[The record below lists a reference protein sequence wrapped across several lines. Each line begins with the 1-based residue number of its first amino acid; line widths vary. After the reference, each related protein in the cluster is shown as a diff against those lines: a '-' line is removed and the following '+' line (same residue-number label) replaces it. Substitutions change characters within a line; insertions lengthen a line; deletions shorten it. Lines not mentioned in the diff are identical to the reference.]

1 MAMPDDGDVS
11 EMLLDV
17 PDVLLGCPSVEFNN
31 TSRPLP
37 KHPQNQ
43 TNVKLDGSSSDDRRS
58 DGWVNPSSTFDLAA
72 ERVDEG
78 STNTRIALR
87 VYCSLCE

>member
-1 MAMPDDGDVS
+1 MTRSEAEHAFLFPIPVKQPPNRGSTILLPLASDGHRKGGVS

-37 KHPQNQ
+37 
-43 TNVKLDGSSSDDRRS
+43 R
-58 DGWVNPSSTFDLAA
+58 
-72 ERVDEG
+72 
-78 STNTRIALR
+78 
-87 VYCSLCE
+87 